1 MQNHAFQH
9 GVSGNGESNNNTA
22 SIKKSPQQDK
32 RISQQDIYMLQKKE
46 SKHNKYPVASRNA
59 INSNQSSSKSVSLN
73 KTEIKFT
80 LQKSVDAYHGHSNLQ
95 ENNSPYQK
103 FHQTH
108 ERVYTKQTSREG
120 SNNNNQNIKDLS
132 QRPMT
137 QSGAI
142 TNKQRGN
149 NSPSSNQLPLISK
162 DRKDAKIGNQVDQ
175 NNEIIQKILQQN
187 KQQGCSTPK
196 KSPSQNQSFLPSQ
209 KTLQILTKEELNQ
222 VKYYDDLQNKFN
234 NKSYTLSKSQLPH
247 FQSQLKLS
255 AISAR
260 ESIDNIAQTAGMAQT
275 ISNLGSSSKQQLG
288 LQLQMNQLQQ
298 HAAAF
303 TQSDLLK
310 HLNNHHNSILQNSIS
325 FNSPQLLNKQNQTQL
340 ASEYTY
346 QASALKNNSIQE
358 ITESPRKMAFI
369 SQKDLKNPQDQS
381 NKIANFFFP
390 SGSHNI
396 DELKSEQHQNNYQL
410 DQNQQESQ
418 TTNLETSNNNQYFSK
433 IKDKQMSL
441 RQLNTNLDFRK
452 GSQVQSDATQSPIVT
467 PTEATMK
474 LIQQNQ
480 LKVKVLLDSSKAL
493 KSYGELQEIL
503 QPDKIKPFNTY
514 ISKSKPLKELKDSSE
529 SSSSKSVAAANNQS
543 FHRAY
548 TASQS
553 CQQTSTLQTQNLLTK
568 GTQRPSSPFK
578 TSTISSPLSHQVNN
592 QKTHYNQIW
601 IENIRKMQNPLY
613 IQGTEEIEES
623 LKKELPNINSDVPS
637 NRNEVTALQ
646 KWFESGIKSFQQ
658 SDSKKQFKYFYVTFN
673 ELLRQITLDCAE
685 RGYLLKEI
693 VFKIVEYYQKQISEV
708 NEEIQIEKSKNK
720 DEVINTRRVYEGIFL
735 KKEAE
740 LAEIKKLNEE
750 YLASQANVNKTITS
764 LQIREKDLNEQL
776 NNLKSISQFLKA
788 QLKKISE
795 DNLKLRM
802 KLKKRKYNLDGKIV
816 KQIESDPQFAQEII
830 QQNQFMQNLIKKEE
844 QLQSDKK
851 LSSKKQIKKNSTTSQ
866 VEVPSFTSLVR
877 LNNKEISNFSSD
889 SDTSFDDDI
898 KKSKNGKDEFS
909 LLQPYI
915 RKHTLEQ
922 QTPILNHLNIQNSV
936 NKQKSRRNSLASNRS
951 SNQFTVKD
959 FKRNSATSQSGIPGV
974 TQNLDINKKILQ
986 IAIQEQIEENEISS
1000 FSSEDSKL
1008 IIDEAQ
1014 NDMVDIAHLNAIGFQ
1029 DIDSVVKK
1037 ECAET
1042 QVNASLIQFG
1052 CESVEIQTDLM
1063 NLTEQKYD
1071 EFLIHSE
1078 EIDSLIDFRISGIKQ
1093 FQIFLEQEGNTINI
1107 AELQRDIVPSGFKPL
1122 KMPANIYKGKF
1133 NKFERLYEE
1142 SLQQVALVNQQ
1153 LEKMNV
1159 EKNQLFIREKE
1170 LLEEISQ
1177 IKMQLKKEKEEE
1189 QKRIQEHERKR
1200 KEEEEEEK
1208 KRKKKAQEIP
1218 DKWKNYQYLVYKK
1231 KFNQDGNP
1239 NNYIQSNAPKL
1250 GQRAI
1255 IDFDKQYQTDLGQI
1269 IIDKLQNKKYN
1280 KFKNFMPVS
1289 TILKQINLIYQD
1301 RIKQVQENPRFKEIS
1316 CPNFSYIFL
1325 TKIFGLKKIVDQK
1338 FIIFILSLKRY
1349 MQIFRINMFARFLGI
1364 LEQKSLN
1371 FTLDEFNK
1379 YIETLDYIQNQCNI
1393 GKDLEISESETK
1405 YFVPYIKVAVFVGNF
1420 ADARFT
1426 TEETTEFKKEVDQL
1440 RENDQRYPNVQV
1452 TDFDVFVHKMLNK
1465 YRMLV
1470 NRAKTYVINAF
1481 NASDLDGNGV
1491 CNLEEFLIL
1500 NRNIEAD
1507 NYNEEIL
1514 TQIFNENAD
1523 NFEEGEPNLTFNK
1536 FAVVCVDFN
1545 LFSDEAQDKFLNIR
1559 LKREI
1564 DLKFED
1570 LKKVWP
1576 QKKQD
1581 YERKINSFKFTDQK
1595 IKDKWMEIT
1604 QVLNER
1610 LTSNETQELKP
1621 LLIAEKILE
1630 RELEFLEIFEQE
1642 GFEDEEALNKYMT
1655 TDEVKTKITHL
1666 PENAQQQALEKIK
1679 NSLVRKST
1687 FSVSQTLITE
1697 DQTQIKAFLQSI
1709 TQTTEKDLKKVK
1721 VSIKTALQEKLEQ
1734 YDEDQLVKQIDLL
1747 LAQNQYQN
1755 QTPRDIVKK
1764 QESFRLIKNNS
1775 EVSNSEQLNK
1785 QQIELLIFAKQEI
1798 ENSAKK

>member
-9 GVSGNGESNNNTA
+9 GVSPNGDSNNISA
-22 SIKKSPQQDK
+22 SVQKNPQQDK
-32 RISQQDIYMLQKKE
+32 RISQQDIYMLQRKE
-46 SKHNKYPVASRNA
+46 SKPNNHSVASGNA
-59 INSNQSSSKSVSLN
+59 VNSNQNSSKSLSLN
-73 KTEIKFT
+73 KTEIKFR
-80 LQKSVDAYHGHSNLQ
+80 LQKSVDAYHGNQNMQ
-95 ENNSPYQK
+95 ENSSPNQK
-103 FHQTH
+103 FQQTH
-108 ERVYTKQTSREG
+108 ERLYTKQTSREG
-120 SNNNNQNIKDLS
+120 SNNNQYIKDIS

-137 QSGAI
+137 QSGSL
-142 TNKQRGN
+142 TNKYIGN
-149 NSPSSNQLPLISK
+149 NSPNSNQLPLISK
-162 DRKDAKIGNQVDQ
+162 DKKDNKIGNQVDQ

-187 KQQGCSTPK
+187 KQQGCSTPQK
-196 KSPSQNQSFLPSQ
+196 NPSQNQNFLPSQ
-209 KTLQILTKEELNQ
+209 KTLQMLTKEELNQ
-222 VKYYDDLQNKFN
+222 VKHYDDLQNKFN
-234 NKSYTLSKSQLPH
+234 NKSYSQSKSQLPH

-255 AISAR
+255 AR
-260 ESIDNIAQTAGMAQT
+260 ESIDNIAHTVGITQTN
-275 ISNLGSSSKQQLG
+275 SNLGSSSKQQIS
-288 LQLQMNQLQQ
+288 LQLQTSNLQQ
-298 HAAAF
+298 HTAAF
-303 TQSDLLK
+303 TQSNLLK
-310 HLNNHHNSILQNSIS
+310 HLNNHQQNTIPC
-325 FNSPQLLNKQNQTQL
+325 NSPQLLNKQNQTQL
-340 ASEYTY
+340 VSEYSY
-346 QASALKNNSIQE
+346 QASALKNHSVQE
-358 ITESPRKMAFI
+358 ITESPRKMAFV
-369 SQKDLKNPQDQS
+369 SQKDLKSPQDSS

-390 SGSHNI
+390 QGCHNT
-396 DELKSEQHQNNYQL
+396 DEIKPEQHQNDYQL
-410 DQNQQESQ
+410 DQNQLESQ
-418 TTNLETSNNNQYFSK
+418 ANNLETSNNNEYYSK

-441 RQLNTNLDFRK
+441 RQLNTNFVHRK

-467 PTEATMK
+467 PTETTMR

-480 LKVKVLLDSSKAL
+480 LKVKVLLDSSKAR

-514 ISKSKPLKELKDSSE
+514 ISKSKLFQELKDSSE
-529 SSSSKSVAAANNQS
+529 TSSSKSAAATNNQS
-543 FHRAY
+543 FHRAF
-548 TASQS
+548 TASQTF
-553 CQQTSTLQTQNLLTK
+553 QQNSTVQTHNLPTR
-568 GTQRPSSPFK
+568 GSQRPNSPFK
-578 TSTISSPLSHQVNN
+578 TSTISSPLSQHVHNQKSHNN
-592 QKTHYNQIW
+592 QTW
-601 IENIRKMQNPLY
+601 IDNIRKMQNPLY

-637 NRNEVTALQ
+637 NRNEVTTLQ
-646 KWFESGIKSFQQ
+646 KWFESSIKSFQQ
-658 SDSKKQFKYFYVTFN
+658 SDIQKQFKYLYVTFN
-673 ELLRQITLDCAE
+673 ELVRQITLDCAE
-685 RGYLLKEI
+685 RGYFLKEI
-693 VFKIVEYYQKQISEV
+693 VFKIVEYYQKQITEV
-708 NEEIQIEKSKNK
+708 NDEIQIEKSKSK

-740 LAEIKKLNEE
+740 FAEIKKLNQE
-750 YLASQANVNKTITS
+750 YLANQEGVNKTITS
-764 LQIREKDLNEQL
+764 LQTREKDLNEQL
-776 NNLKSISQFLKA
+776 NNLKSISQFLKV
-788 QLKKISE
+788 QLKKLSE

-830 QQNQFMQNLIKKEE
+830 QQNQGMQNLIKKGE
-844 QLQSDKK
+844 QQQSDKK
-851 LSSKKQIKKNSTTSQ
+851 LSTKKQIKNQRNSTSSFI
-866 VEVPSFTSLVR
+866 EVPSFTSLVR
-877 LNNKEISNFSSD
+877 LNKNNKEISNFSSD
-889 SDTSFDDDI
+889 SDTSFDDF
-898 KKSKNGKDEFS
+898 KKNKNAKDEFS

-915 RKHTLEQ
+915 RKHTIEQ
-922 QTPILNHLNIQNSV
+922 QTPMLNHLYLQNSAS
-936 NKQKSRRNSLASNRS
+936 KQKSRRNSTASNRS
-951 SNQFTVKD
+951 SNQIAIKD
-959 FKRNSATSQSGIPGV
+959 FKRNSVTSQTGIPGV
-974 TQNLDINKKILQ
+974 TPNMDINKKILQ

-1052 CESVEIQTDLM
+1052 CESVEIQTDLK
-1063 NLTEQKYD
+1063 NLTDQKYD
-1071 EFLIHSE
+1071 EFLINYE
-1078 EIDSLIDFRISGIKQ
+1078 ELDSLIDFRISGIKQ
-1093 FQIFLEQEGNTINI
+1093 FQIFLEQENKTVNI
-1107 AELQRDIVPSGFKPL
+1107 AELQKDIVPSGFKPL
-1122 KMPANIYKGKF
+1122 KMPANVYKGKF
-1133 NKFERLYEE
+1133 NKFEKLYEE
-1142 SLQQVALVNQQ
+1142 SLQEVALVNQQ
-1153 LEKMNV
+1153 LEKMNI

-1177 IKMQLKKEKEEE
+1177 IRIQLKKEKEEE
-1189 QKRIQEHERKR
+1189 QRRIQELERKR

-1218 DKWKNYQYLVYKK
+1218 DKWKNYQHLVYKK
-1231 KFNQDGNP
+1231 KFNQDGSP

-1405 YFVPYIKVAVFVGNF
+1405 YYVPYIKVAAFVGNF

-1440 RENDQRYPNVQV
+1440 KENDPRYPNVQV

-1514 TQIFNENAD
+1514 TEIFNENAD
-1523 NFEEGEPNLTFNK
+1523 SFEEGEPNLTFNK

-1604 QVLNER
+1604 NVLNER
-1610 LTSNETQELKP
+1610 LTSNESQELKP

-1655 TDEVKTKITHL
+1655 TDEVKAKITHL
-1666 PENAQQQALEKIK
+1666 PENAQQQAIGKIK
-1679 NSLVRKST
+1679 HSLSRKST
-1687 FSVSQTLITE
+1687 FSLSQTLITE

-1709 TQTTEKDLKKVK
+1709 TQTTEKDLKKAK
-1721 VSIKTALQEKLEQ
+1721 ASIKTALQGKLEQ

-1747 LAQNQYQN
+1747 LAQNQNQN
-1755 QTPRDIVKK
+1755 QTPRDNVKR
-1764 QESFRLIKNNS
+1764 QDSFRLIKNNS
-1775 EVSNSEQLNK
+1775 EQSVSEQLSK